1 MATTSPRNR
10 LSRRAARSRAHH
22 TAGTGPEH
30 DVESEFATEAQDAEI
45 SVDTALL
52 RDVLA
57 GAYAEER
64 RASRELIK
72 DERFHHVP
80 GRTKEEQRDRTFEA
94 LKSLAGSDAVMA
106 GLPTDQGGGGRPGAY
121 VASFE
126 EFVLADA
133 SLQIKAGVQWGLFG
147 SAVLNLGTQAHHDK
161 WLPDIWDLKIPG
173 AFAMT
178 ETGHGSDVASIA
190 TTATYDPESQEF
202 EIHTPHR
209 AAWKDY
215 LGNAAIH
222 GRAAVVFAQLIT
234 GGVNHGVHALYVP
247 IRNDD
252 GQFLPGV
259 GGEDDGHKGGL
270 NGVDNGRLH
279 FTHVRVPRE
288 NLLDRYGHVDPDG
301 TYTSPIESPGRRF
314 FTMLGTLVQGR
325 VSLDGSSVVA
335 TRAGLA
341 IALTYANERRQFSP
355 VQGQPERTLLDY
367 HRHRRRLFPYVARVL
382 AAGFAHE
389 ELLEAYDDVFSGR
402 TDTDDARQDLET
414 LAAAMKATSTRLAL
428 DALQECREACG
439 GSGFLSEN
447 RIVDLHHDMDVYA
460 TFEGDNTVLMQLVAK
475 RLLGDHAREFAR
487 MDVGV
492 MARWVADRATETAVN
507 RSGLRGLSQVFRD
520 SADPRRSVNALRD
533 PETQR
538 SLLTDRVRSMIGEVA
553 ENMRG
558 AGKGSPEATAEA
570 FDRNQHRL
578 IEAARAH
585 AHLLQWEA
593 FTRALDTVEDP
604 GTHQVLLWL
613 RDLYGLSVIE
623 EHLDWYLSHGRMS
636 LMRGRMVES
645 YVDRLVTRL
654 RPHIMDV
661 VDSFDLAPEHLRAR
675 IASGAEAQRQQEAA
689 DWVAAEKAA
698 GRWPRSEKGGTNR

>member
-10 LSRRAARSRAHH
+10 LGRKARNQHAPQQEAVEHEPADETADDAVAVDVELLRELLLGAYAPERRAAR
-22 TAGTGPEH
+22 
-30 DVESEFATEAQDAEI
+30 
-45 SVDTALL
+45 
-52 RDVLA
+52 
-57 GAYAEER
+57 
-64 RASRELIK
+64 ELIR

-80 GRTKEEQRDRTFEA
+80 GRTKEEQRERTFEG
-94 LKSLAGSDAVMA
+94 LKALAGTEAVLA
-106 GLPTDQGGGGRPGAY
+106 GLPTAQGGAGRPGAY

-147 SAVLNLGTQAHHDK
+147 SAILNLGTQAHHDK
-161 WLPDIWDLKIPG
+161 WLADIWSLRIPG

-190 TTATYDPESQEF
+190 TTATYDPHTQEF
-202 EIHTPHR
+202 EIHTPYR

-215 LGNAAIH
+215 LGNAALH

-247 IRNDD
+247 IRDEH
-252 GQFLPGV
+252 GEFLPGV
-259 GGEDDGHKGGL
+259 GGEDDGYKGGL

-288 NLLDRYGHVDPDG
+288 NLLDRYGHVEPDG
-301 TYTSPIESPGRRF
+301 SYTSPIASPGRRF

-325 VSLDGSSVVA
+325 VSLDGSAVVA
-335 TRAGLA
+335 SRAGLA

-355 VQGQPERTLLDY
+355 VAGQPERVLLDY
-367 HRHRRRLFPYVARVL
+367 TRHRRRLFPYVARSL
-382 AAGFAHE
+382 AAGFAHD
-389 ELLEAYDDVFSGR
+389 ELLGAYDDVFSGR
-402 TDTDDARQDLET
+402 TDDDDARQDLET

-428 DALQECREACG
+428 DSLQECREACG
-439 GSGFLSEN
+439 GAGFLSAN
-447 RIVDLHHDMDVYA
+447 RITDLRHDMDVYA

-475 RLLGDHAREFAR
+475 RLLGDHAKEFAR

-558 AGKGSPEATAEA
+558 AGKGTPEAAAEA

-593 FTRALDTVEDP
+593 FTRAVGKVEDP
-604 GTHQVLLWL
+604 GTHQVLVWL
-613 RDLYGLSVIE
+613 RDLFGLSVIE

-661 VDSFDLAPEHLRAR
+661 VEAFGFAPEHLRAD
-675 IASGAEAQRQQEAA
+675 IASGAEAARQQEAA
-689 DWVAAEKAA
+689 DWVADERAA
-698 GRWPRSEKGGTNR
+698 GRWPRNEKSGK

>member
-1 MATTSPRNR
+1 MATSTPNTSPRNR
-10 LSRRAARSRAHH
+10 LSRRAGRAQTHQD
-22 TAGTGPEH
+22 TRTV
-30 DVESEFATEAQDAEI
+30 DQEFAGESHDQVQLDVAE
-45 SVDTALL
+45 L
-52 RDVLA
+52 RDLLM
-57 GAYAEER
+57 GSYAQER

-72 DERFHHVP
+72 ESKFHHVP
-80 GRTKEEQRDRTFEA
+80 GRTKEEQRERTFEA
-94 LKSLAGSDAVMA
+94 LKALAGSDAVMA
-106 GLPTDQGGGGRPGAY
+106 GLPTSQGGGGEPGAY

-147 SAVLNLGTQAHHDK
+147 SAVLNLGTEHHHNK
-161 WLPDIWDLKIPG
+161 WLADIWSLKIPG
-173 AFAMT
+173 SFAMT
-178 ETGHGSDVASIA
+178 EIGHGSDVASIA
-190 TTATYDPESQEF
+190 TTATYHPETQEF
-202 EIHTPHR
+202 EIHTPFR

-215 LGNAAIH
+215 LGNAAVH

-247 IRNDD
+247 IRDD
-252 GQFLPGV
+252 NGDFLPGV
-259 GGEDDGHKGGL
+259 AGEDDGYKGGL
-270 NGVDNGRLH
+270 NGVDNGRLC
-279 FTHVRVPRE
+279 FTNVRVPRE

-301 TYTSPIESPGRRF
+301 TYSSPIASPGRRF

-325 VSLDGSSVVA
+325 VSLDGSAVVA

-341 IALTYANERRQFSP
+341 IALTYANERRQFAP
-355 VQGQPERTLLDY
+355 VPGQPERVLLDY
-367 HRHRRRLFPYVARVL
+367 TRHRRRLFPYVARAL

-402 TDTDDARQDLET
+402 TDNDDARQDLET

-428 DALQECREACG
+428 DSLQECREACG
-439 GSGFLSEN
+439 GAGFLSAN
-447 RIVDLHHDMDVYA
+447 RITDLRQDMDVYA

-475 RLLGDHAREFAR
+475 RLLGDHAKEFAR

-538 SLLTDRVRSMIGEVA
+538 TLLTDRVRSMIGEVA

-578 IEAARAH
+578 IEAAKAH

-593 FTRALDTVEDP
+593 FTRALEKVEDP
-604 GTHQVLLWL
+604 GTHQVMLWL
-613 RDLYGLSVIE
+613 RDLFGLSVIE
-623 EHLDWYLSHGRMS
+623 ADLDWYLSHGRMS

-661 VDSFDLAPEHLRAR
+661 VEAFDFAPEHLRAE
-675 IASGAEAQRQQEAA
+675 IATGVEAQRQTEAA
-689 DWVAAEKAA
+689 QWIAAERAA
-698 GRWPRSEKGGTNR
+698 GRWPRSEKN